1 MAPPPDTPSST
12 GRASESANSDATIG
26 HDWPA
31 QIADTAVRLVE
42 QVRDKTTRPAITAAR
57 GLVFGL
63 VALSI
68 GTVAAFLFL
77 IGTIRL
83 VNGYLPGKVWTT
95 YLLLGGIFT
104 VGGALLFSQRKPR
117 PGRPHPSS

>member
-1 MAPPPDTPSST
+1 MAEPPLSSDPGVNT
-12 GRASESANSDATIG
+12 D

-31 QIADTAVRLVE
+31 QIADTAVRFIE

-57 GLVFGL
+57 AVVFGL

-68 GTVAAFLFL
+68 GAVAAFLFL

-83 VNGYLPGKVWTT
+83 VNGYLPGDVWTT
-95 YLLLGGIFT
+95 YLLLGGLFT
-104 VGGALLFSQRKPR
+104 VGGAILFSQRKPR
-117 PGRPHPSS
+117 TGPAHPSS

>member
-1 MAPPPDTPSST
+1 MAESPLSSNAQDADVDTS
-12 GRASESANSDATIG
+12 R
-26 HDWPA
+26 DWPA
-31 QIADTAVRLVE
+31 QIADTAVRVIE
-42 QVRDKTTRPAITAAR
+42 QIRDKTTRPAITVAR
-57 GLVFGL
+57 GIVFGL

-68 GTVAAFLFL
+68 GTVAFFLLL

-104 VGGALLFSQRKPR
+104 LGGAFLFSKRKPST
-117 PGRPHPSS
+117 GRRES